1 VTKKHCPLGED
12 CDLTLAWM
20 MGAED
25 ARDRERVRIAVLTEQ
40 LEAARRD
47 AKEAEA
53 YAEELEAK
61 LAGAVAECERIG
73 RLWYDAES
81 KLAKA
86 VEALR
91 SIAANT
97 CCTPC
102 QEAALVARATLAE
115 IEGDKP

>member
-1 VTKKHCPLGED
+1 MTKKQCPLGED

-20 MGAED
+20 MGADD
-25 ARDRERVRIAVLTEQ
+25 ARDKTKAQIAA
-40 LEAARRD
+40 LEAENNRL
-47 AKEAEA
+47 KEQC
-53 YAEELEAK
+53 K
-61 LAGAVAECERIG
+61 GLAQAAMNNGQGLII
-73 RLWYDAES
+73 AES

-115 IEGDKP
+115 IEGDKT